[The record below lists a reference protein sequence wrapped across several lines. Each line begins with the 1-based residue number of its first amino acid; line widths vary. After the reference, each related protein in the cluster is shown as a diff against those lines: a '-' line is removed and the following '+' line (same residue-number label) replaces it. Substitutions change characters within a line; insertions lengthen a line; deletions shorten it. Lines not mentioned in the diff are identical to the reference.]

1 MHVFLLYFQM
11 DQPVLD
17 SSWNE
22 EAPHAAPFE
31 PVNLQRHQV
40 VVPSPQPVVN
50 PTPAVA
56 HP

>member
-22 EAPHAAPFE
+22 ESPHAAPFE